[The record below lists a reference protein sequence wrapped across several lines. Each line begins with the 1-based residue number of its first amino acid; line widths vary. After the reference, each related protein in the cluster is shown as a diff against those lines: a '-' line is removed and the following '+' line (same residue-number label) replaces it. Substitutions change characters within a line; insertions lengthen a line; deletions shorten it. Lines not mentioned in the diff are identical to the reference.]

1 MARRNATPK
10 KTDPAIDP
18 SIKKNEGKPAQ
29 GEVTTPSGTQ
39 RLGKGLWG
47 IVGSKTHYGTV
58 TQFSGLEYVRYEY
71 RRIPEEFRDA
81 AFKNDYL
88 DVIDI
93 TEDLP
98 AEEETSEL
106 SLVNELVEPGAG
118 EPEAGNDQDP
128 AAGESIDE
136 SSKG

>member
-1 MARRNATPK
+1 MARKPVKQNQPEQEV
-10 KTDPAIDP
+10 ID
-18 SIKKNEGKPAQ
+18 STKNEAKPAQ

-47 IVGSKTHYGTV
+47 IVGNKTRYGTV

-71 RRIPEEFRDA
+71 RRIPEEYRDV
-81 AFKNDYL
+81 AFKNDFL

-98 AEEETSEL
+98 PVDEETEVSFTL
-106 SLVNELVEPGAG
+106 TNELVEGKEQANAG
-118 EPEAGNDQDP
+118 EEAKENLQD
-128 AAGESIDE
+128 DD